1 MIFIDFW
8 LFTDPDQ
15 LKDGPKKGK
24 NEDSDGDDEPISH
37 LKSAKKAA
45 IVEELT
51 PEQEAAREK
60 ELHHK
65 EFMQFPTNS
74 GISGMVFQ
82 SGQIFVS
89 NNAAKETKFQ
99 DEIDNQSSTTEVRNF
114 LVGPVY
120 GERKDFPCGIIQFI
134 NKKGGALIT
143 SEDEKKFKAMQGLL
157 GMCIDN
163 TNEMSLTISVTL
175 DVQDSMQKIQNIM
188 G

>member
-1 MIFIDFW
+1 M
-8 LFTDPDQ
+8 
-15 LKDGPKKGK
+15 
-24 NEDSDGDDEPISH
+24 
-37 LKSAKKAA
+37 KSKKAP
-45 IVEELT
+45 IIEELT

-65 EFMQFPTNS
+65 HFMQFPTNS

-82 SGQIFVS
+82 SGQLYIS

-120 GERKDFPCGIIQFI
+120 GERKDLPCGIIQFI
-134 NKKGGALIT
+134 NKKGGAAIT
-143 SEDEKKFKAMQGLL
+143 AEDERKFKAMQGLL

-175 DVQDSMQKIQNIM
+175 DVQDSMRKIQDIM
-188 G
+188 GRDQMQEKEMKESEEKIVNL